1 MGNNTV
7 LPGFDGGRA
16 VIGDRAPARH
26 RAVAALAKPARP
38 GRVLLLAPSSGL
50 GGGIERYLDGVQ
62 QALLAGGAACQ
73 RLDLTRPGL
82 AGQAGL
88 LVRGRA
94 ALRSGSG
101 PARLIVGHR
110 CLLPVAAMLARDRA
124 VRGVSVL
131 AHGSEV
137 WSGRSAPWAR
147 VERWLMRRPGIR
159 VVAVSGFTAGTL
171 IHGRPAVVLPPALPS
186 RWFGTLAAARAGA
199 AAARALAGTSG
210 QVVVVTAFRLT
221 DWRGKGLPELVAA
234 IAALDRPDVC
244 LRVCGSG
251 EPPPGLVALTRRYP
265 WCVLRP
271 GLSDGDLAAELA
283 GADLFVLATRT
294 RSGRHPSGEGFGLV
308 LIEAQLAGTPVVAPA
323 YGGSHDAY
331 LEGVTGTAPADE
343 SAAALAGV
351 LRWML
356 ADRARLAA
364 MGSRAAAWAGEAFAP
379 DGYPDRVARKLL

>member
-1 MGNNTV
+1 
-7 LPGFDGGRA
+7 
-16 VIGDRAPARH
+16 VIGDRAPARD
-26 RAVAALAKPARP
+26 RAAVTLAKPVRP

-82 AGQAGL
+82 AGHAAL
-88 LVRGRA
+88 LARGRA
-94 ALRSGSG
+94 ALTSGNG

-110 CLLPVAAMLARDRA
+110 CLLPVAAMLARDPS

-131 AHGSEV
+131 VHGSEV
-137 WSGRSAPWAR
+137 WSRRSQPRAR

-171 IHGRPAVVLPPALPS
+171 IHGQPAAVLPPALSPH
-186 RWFGTLAAARAGA
+186 WFESLATARAEA

-210 QVVVVTAFRLT
+210 RVLVVTAFRLT

-234 IAALDRPDVC
+234 VAALDRADVC

-251 EPPPGLVALTRRYP
+251 EPPPGLVALMRRHP

-271 GLSDGDLAAELA
+271 GLADGDLAAELA

-294 RSGRHPSGEGFGLV
+294 RSGRRPSGEGFGLV
-308 LIEAQLAGTPVVAPA
+308 LVEAQVAGTPVVAPA
-323 YGGSHDAY
+323 YGGSRDAY
-331 LEGVTGTAPADE
+331 LEGVTGIAPADE
-343 SAAALAGV
+343 STTALAQA

-356 ADRARLAA
+356 ADRGRLAT
-364 MGSRAAAWAGEAFAP
+364 MGSRAADWAGEAFAP
-379 DGYPDRVARKLL
+379 GGYPDQVARKLL